1 MKPQELKITYKTLS
15 GKEFI
20 VKNDNTFKA
29 ARYKMK
35 PELKLICTLNTL
47 PVTTPLIDLKTLPDD
62 KESQTT
68 ETTSNTP
75 PGSNQ

>member
-1 MKPQELKITYKTLS
+1 
-15 GKEFI
+15 
-20 VKNDNTFKA
+20 
-29 ARYKMK
+29 MK